1 LIFTPRALEADN
13 VAIVS
18 RDIKGIL
25 IIDFPLASEAIA
37 IAL

>member
-1 LIFTPRALEADN
+1 MFIPRALEADN

-18 RDIKGIL
+18 LDIKGIL
-25 IIDFPLASEAIA
+25 MIDLPLASEAIA

>member
-1 LIFTPRALEADN
+1 MFIPRALEADN

-18 RDIKGIL
+18 LDIKGIL
-25 IIDFPLASEAIA
+25 MIDFPLASEAIA